1 MSETIFTKIINREI
15 PGHFI
20 YEDDQCVAILDV
32 FPAVTGQTLIIPK
45 NPEPYAFALNDE
57 TYQHLFLVA
66 KRIVA
71 ILDNELQ
78 TLRTCLVVEGFE
90 VPHTHI
96 KLYPVHDDTPLGM
109 VLPNQHEGDPAQLAA
124 LAVQLRTALE

>member
-20 YEDDQCVAILDV
+20 YEDNLCVAILDA
-32 FPAVTGQTLIIPK
+32 FPAITGQTLVIPK
-45 NPEPYAFALNDE
+45 QPEPYAFALDDT
-57 TYQHLFLVA
+57 TYQHIFMVA
-66 KRIVA
+66 KHIATV
-71 ILDNELQ
+71 LDQELD

-96 KLYPVHDDTPLGM
+96 KLYPVLDDTPLGK
-109 VLPNQHEGDPAQLAA
+109 VLPNQHEGNSAELAA
-124 LAVQLRTALE
+124 LAERLRVKVA